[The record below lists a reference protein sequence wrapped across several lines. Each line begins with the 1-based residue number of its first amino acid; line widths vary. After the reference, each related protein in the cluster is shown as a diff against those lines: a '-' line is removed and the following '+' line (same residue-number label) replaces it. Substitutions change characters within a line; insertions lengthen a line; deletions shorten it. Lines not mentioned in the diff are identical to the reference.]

1 MASKTEAKALRKFG
15 IVDKLAYAAGD
26 FGCNMSFGLKSYLT
40 IFWTQFMGIDQV
52 LMAGLL
58 LLVQVWDA
66 INDPIIGAMVDT
78 DKHHYKRNKFLAYI
92 NVGGWGLLVG
102 GAMCFIPWQG
112 APAMAKNILFVAGY
126 IIWDAFY
133 TVANVPYGSL
143 LGMITDD
150 PTGRAQ
156 LSTWRNVGA
165 CVAGILTGI
174 ILPYLIYDATNN
186 MMGNRLFWIALILG
200 GVGVVSFQYLVR
212 KTVIRVDAD
221 VKVGED
227 APKFNVLTACKNF
240 MRNRAIV
247 GITLAIVVGFIQFY
261 GASTAMTV
269 MFQSYFHN
277 VQISGLLGYLSYV
290 GIFLYVPFIGKI
302 TPKLGKKEGSVL
314 CAVGMCISYGL
325 LFVLPITPDGK
336 GLALYTLCM
345 VLGAV
350 AGGYYNCINM
360 AMVSDAID
368 YGEWKFGERN
378 EGTNYA
384 LHSFFR
390 KLAQGVF
397 PSAGILLATWLG
409 YDATLGADQPM
420 AVASNMRYLVAGLYL
435 LTAVLTLISVGLIY
449 NLDKKTMATVTTD
462 LEKRHAMQKQE
473 G

>member
-112 APAMAKNILFVAGY
+112 APAMTKNILFVAGY

-302 TPKLGKKEGSVL
+302 TPKLGKKRALCCVPSV
-314 CAVGMCISYGL
+314 CAFPTVCCLFCLLHRMARALHCTPCAWCWGL
-325 LFVLPITPDGK
+325 LPVDTTIASTWPWYRMPLIMVNGNSASATRVPTMPCTLSSASWPRVYSPRRVFCWPPGWAMMPRWEPTSPWQLP
-336 GLALYTLCM
+336 
-345 VLGAV
+345 
-350 AGGYYNCINM
+350 
-360 AMVSDAID
+360 AICD
-368 YGEWKFGERN
+368 IW
-378 EGTNYA
+378 
-384 LHSFFR
+384 
-390 KLAQGVF
+390 
-397 PSAGILLATWLG
+397 
-409 YDATLGADQPM
+409 
-420 AVASNMRYLVAGLYL
+420 
-435 LTAVLTLISVGLIY
+435 
-449 NLDKKTMATVTTD
+449 
-462 LEKRHAMQKQE
+462 
-473 G
+473 